1 MQSTT
6 SRRTLRAGA
15 IEIIQGASM
24 KYAFLLLT
32 SSLVIASSGAFAQG
46 NTDACHNNYG
56 SCMERCSSRPASM
69 QESCSNSC
77 EANTNQCYSQMY
89 GPKSGAVSLPSAA
102 EQSQAQDPEAQ
113 NARDEAKPEPKSKK
127 KR

>member
-1 MQSTT
+1 
-6 SRRTLRAGA
+6 
-15 IEIIQGASM
+15 M
-24 KYAFLLLT
+24 KTAFLLLT
-32 SSLVIASSGAFAQG
+32 ASLVIAASGAFAQGG

-56 SCMERCSSRPASM
+56 SCMERCSGRPASL

-89 GPKSGAVSLPSAA
+89 GPKSALQAIQASPAQASA
-102 EQSQAQDPEAQ
+102 PEEVRD
-113 NARDEAKPEPKSKK
+113 ARDEAKPEEKPQAKPAKAQK